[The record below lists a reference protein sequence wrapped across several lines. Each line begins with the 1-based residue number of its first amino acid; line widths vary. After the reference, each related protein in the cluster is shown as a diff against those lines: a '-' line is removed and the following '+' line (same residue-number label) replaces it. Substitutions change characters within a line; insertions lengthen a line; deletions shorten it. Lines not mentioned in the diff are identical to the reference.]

1 MTKTVRPYHLTP
13 SEETIM
19 QILWESKGHSVLESS
34 LCLFLTEQPHWE
46 ETD

>member
-19 QILWESKGHSVLESS
+19 QILWESKEP
-34 LCLFLTEQPHWE
+34 LTQQQIVVEV
-46 ETD
+46 TRNKA